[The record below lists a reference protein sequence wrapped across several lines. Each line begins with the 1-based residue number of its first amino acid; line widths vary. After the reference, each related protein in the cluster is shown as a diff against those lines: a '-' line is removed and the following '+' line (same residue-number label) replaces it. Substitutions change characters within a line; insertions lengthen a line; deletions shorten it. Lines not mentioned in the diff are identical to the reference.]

1 MMEPVPMRLLDTLAK
16 LGKENP
22 EEETWADLEPWV
34 KFYWIVNLIMLPFGI
49 IGLLSIFLE

>member
-1 MMEPVPMRLLDTLAK
+1 MMEPVPMGFLDTLAK

-34 KFYWIVNLIMLPFGI
+34 KFCWIVNLIMLPFGI